1 MTSERGSAP
10 VWFLGL
16 SLCVL
21 MVGAMSAELWRAI
34 GERQELVAM
43 ADAAAIAAAGAI
55 DLDLYRATGEIV
67 IDRADA
73 AAVALQVIA
82 GSSGGENLSTAPA
95 ISVADDGSS
104 VTIELT
110 REVPFG
116 LIRILALDDQGF
128 SVTGVAI
135 AYPYSPP

>member
-1 MTSERGSAP
+1 MKSDRGSAP

-43 ADAAAIAAAGAI
+43 ADAAAIAAAAAI
-55 DLDLYRATGEIV
+55 DLDHYRSTGEAV
-67 IDRADA
+67 IDQDEAPMRA
-73 AAVALQVIA
+73 LGVIA
-82 GSSGGENLSTAPA
+82 GSSGGTDLAASPHVA
-95 ISVADDGSS
+95 IAGDGSS
-104 VTIELT
+104 VTVELT

-116 LIRILALDDQGF
+116 LIRILAFDDRGF
-128 SVTGVAI
+128 TVTGVAT

>member
-1 MTSERGSAP
+1 MKSERGSAP

-43 ADAAAIAAAGAI
+43 ADAAAIAAASAI
-55 DLDLYRATGEIV
+55 DLDHYRSTGEAV
-67 IDRADA
+67 IDREEAPGR
-73 AAVALQVIA
+73 ALHVIA
-82 GSSGGENLSTAPA
+82 GSSGGTDLSTSPYVV
-95 ISVADDGSS
+95 IADDGLS
-104 VTIELT
+104 VTVELT

-116 LIRILALDDQGF
+116 LIRILALDDHGF
-128 SVTGVAI
+128 SVTGVAV

>member
-1 MTSERGSAP
+1 MTERGSAP
-10 VWFLGL
+10 VWFIGL

-21 MVGAMSAELWRAI
+21 MVGALSAELWRAI

-43 ADAAAIAAAGAI
+43 ADAAAIAAASAI
-55 DLDLYRATGEIV
+55 DLDHYRSTGEAV
-67 IDRADA
+67 IDREEAP
-73 AAVALQVIA
+73 VRALQVIA
-82 GSSGGENLSTAPA
+82 GSSGGADLSTSP
-95 ISVADDGSS
+95 SVVIAGDGSS
-104 VTIELT
+104 VTVELT

-135 AYPYSPP
+135 AFPYSPP

>member
-1 MTSERGSAP
+1 VKSERGSAP

-43 ADAAAIAAAGAI
+43 ADAAAIAAAAAI
-55 DLDLYRATGEIV
+55 DLDHYRSTGEAV
-67 IDRADA
+67 IDREEASIR
-73 AAVALQVIA
+73 ALQVIA
-82 GSSGGENLSTAPA
+82 GSSGGADLSAAP
-95 ISVADDGSS
+95 SVAIAGDGLS
-104 VTIELT
+104 VTVELT

-135 AYPYSPP
+135 AYPFSPP

>member
-1 MTSERGSAP
+1 MKSERGSAP

-16 SLCVL
+16 SLCVF

-43 ADAAAIAAAGAI
+43 ADAAAIAAAAAI
-55 DLDLYRATGEIV
+55 DLDHYRSTGEAV
-67 IDRADA
+67 IDRDEA
-73 AAVALQVIA
+73 AMRALQVIT
-82 GSSGGENLSTAPA
+82 GSSGGVDLATAPS
-95 ISVADDGSS
+95 ITVAGDGSS
-104 VTIELT
+104 VSVELT

-116 LIRILALDDQGF
+116 LIRILAFDDRGF
-128 SVTGVAI
+128 SVTGGAI

>member
-1 MTSERGSAP
+1 VKSERGSAP

-43 ADAAAIAAAGAI
+43 ADAAAIAAAAAI
-55 DLDLYRATGEIV
+55 DLDHYRATGDPV
-67 IDRADA
+67 IDRAEGSLR
-73 AAVALQVIA
+73 ALQVIA
-82 GSSGGENLSTAPA
+82 GSSGGDDLSTAPSV
-95 ISVADDGSS
+95 IVADDGSS
-104 VTIELT
+104 VTVALT
-110 REVPFG
+110 RKVPFG

-128 SVTGVAI
+128 SVTGLAI

>member
-55 DLDLYRATGEIV
+55 DLDHYRATGEIV
-67 IDRADA
+67 IDRDDA
-73 AAVALQVIA
+73 AAIALQVIG
-82 GSSGGENLSTAPA
+82 GSSGGEDLSTAPS
-95 ISVADDGSS
+95 IDVADDGSS

-128 SVTGVAI
+128 SVSGVAI
-135 AYPYSPP
+135 AYPYAPP

>member
-1 MTSERGSAP
+1 MKSERGSAP

-43 ADAAAIAAAGAI
+43 ADAAAIAAAAAI
-55 DLDLYRATGEIV
+55 DLDHYRATGELV
-67 IDRADA
+67 IDRYSAS
-73 AAVALQVIA
+73 VLALQVIA
-82 GSSGGENLSTAPA
+82 GSSGAANLSATP
-95 ISVADDGSS
+95 SVTVADDGSS
-104 VTIELT
+104 VAVALT

-116 LIRILALDDQGF
+116 LIRILALDDLGF

>member
-1 MTSERGSAP
+1 MNSERGSAP

-16 SLCVL
+16 SFCVL

-43 ADAAAIAAAGAI
+43 ADAAAIGAAGTI
-55 DLDLYRATGEIV
+55 DLDHYRATGEIV
-67 IDRADA
+67 IDRVEA
-73 AAVALQVIA
+73 AAVALQIIA
-82 GSSGGENLSTAPA
+82 GSSGGNDLSAVPSVA
-95 ISVADDGSS
+95 VADDGTS
-104 VTIELT
+104 VTVELT

>member
-1 MTSERGSAP
+1 MKSERGSAP

-43 ADAAAIAAAGAI
+43 ADAAAIAAAASI
-55 DLDLYRATGEIV
+55 DLDHYRSTGEIA
-67 IDRADA
+67 IDREEA
-73 AAVALQVIA
+73 AMRALLVIA
-82 GSSGGENLSTAPA
+82 GSSGGADLSTAPSIA
-95 ISVADDGSS
+95 VASDGSS
-104 VTIELT
+104 VTVELT

>member
-1 MTSERGSAP
+1 MRSERGSAP

-43 ADAAAIAAAGAI
+43 ADAAAIAAAAAI
-55 DLDLYRATGEIV
+55 DLDHYRSTGEAV
-67 IDRADA
+67 IDPAEASERAM
-73 AAVALQVIA
+73 QVIG
-82 GSSGGENLSTAPA
+82 GSSGAEDLSAAP
-95 ISVADDGSS
+95 SVTIADDGSS
-104 VTIELT
+104 VTVELR

-116 LIRILALDDQGF
+116 LIRILALEDQGF
-128 SVTGVAI
+128 SVTGLAV

>member
-1 MTSERGSAP
+1 MKSERGSAP

-43 ADAAAIAAAGAI
+43 ADAAAIAAAAAI
-55 DLDLYRATGEIV
+55 DLDHYRATGDAV
-67 IDRADA
+67 IDRAEA
-73 AAVALQVIA
+73 SARALQVIA
-82 GSSGGENLSTAPA
+82 GSSGGDDLSIAPSV
-95 ISVADDGSS
+95 IVADDGSS
-104 VTIELT
+104 VAVVLT
-110 REVPFG
+110 RRVPFG

-128 SVTGVAI
+128 SVTGLAI

>member
-1 MTSERGSAP
+1 VRSERGSAP

-21 MVGAMSAELWRAI
+21 MVGAMSTELWRAI

-43 ADAAAIAAAGAI
+43 ADSAAIAAAAAI
-55 DLDLYRATGEIV
+55 DLDHYRSTGEAV
-67 IDRADA
+67 IDREEA
-73 AAVALQVIA
+73 AMRALRVIA
-82 GSSGGENLSTAPA
+82 GSSGGADLSTAP
-95 ISVADDGSS
+95 SVVIAGNGSS
-104 VTIELT
+104 VTVELT

-128 SVTGVAI
+128 TVTGVAI

>member
-1 MTSERGSAP
+1 MKSERGSAP

-43 ADAAAIAAAGAI
+43 ADAAAIAAAAAI
-55 DLDLYRATGEIV
+55 DLDHYRSTGEAV
-67 IDRADA
+67 IDREEA
-73 AAVALQVIA
+73 AMRALQVLA
-82 GSSGGENLSTAPA
+82 GTSGGADFSTAPSIA
-95 ISVADDGSS
+95 VSDDGSS
-104 VTIELT
+104 VTVELT

-116 LIRILALDDQGF
+116 LIRILAFDDQGF
-128 SVTGVAI
+128 TVTGVAI

>member
-1 MTSERGSAP
+1 MKSERGSAP

-43 ADAAAIAAAGAI
+43 ADAAAIAAAAAI
-55 DLDLYRATGEIV
+55 DLDHYRSTGEAV
-67 IDRADA
+67 IDREEAPIR
-73 AAVALQVIA
+73 ALQVIA
-82 GSSGGENLSTAPA
+82 GSSGGTDLSTSPHVA
-95 ISVADDGSS
+95 IAGDGSS
-104 VTIELT
+104 VTVELT

-116 LIRILALDDQGF
+116 LIRILAFDDHGF
-128 SVTGVAI
+128 SVRGVAI

>member
-1 MTSERGSAP
+1 MKSERGSAP

-43 ADAAAIAAAGAI
+43 ADAAAIAAAAAI
-55 DLDLYRATGEIV
+55 DLDHYRSTGEAV
-67 IDRADA
+67 IDQDEAPMRA
-73 AAVALQVIA
+73 LRVIG
-82 GSSGGENLSTAPA
+82 GSSGGTDLAASPHVA
-95 ISVADDGSS
+95 IAEDGSS
-104 VTIELT
+104 VTVELT

-116 LIRILALDDQGF
+116 LIRILAFDDRGF
-128 SVTGVAI
+128 TVTGVAT

>member
-1 MTSERGSAP
+1 MKSERGSVP

-16 SLCVL
+16 SLCIL

-55 DLDLYRATGEIV
+55 DLDHYRESGEAV
-67 IDRADA
+67 LDRSA
-73 AAVALQVIA
+73 ASLLALRVIA
-82 GSSGGENLSTAPA
+82 GSSGGTDLSAPPSIA
-95 ISVADDGSS
+95 VADDGSS
-104 VTIELT
+104 VTVELA
-110 REVPFG
+110 REVEFG
-116 LIRILALDDQGF
+116 LIRIFAMEDQQF
-128 SVTGVAI
+128 LVTGRAV

>member
-1 MTSERGSAP
+1 
-10 VWFLGL
+10 
-16 SLCVL
+16 

-55 DLDLYRATGEIV
+55 DLDHYRSTGDAV
-67 IDRADA
+67 IARSEA
-73 AAVALQVIA
+73 ALLALRVIA
-82 GSSGGENLSTAPA
+82 GSSGGGYLSAAPS
-95 ISVADDGSS
+95 IVVADDGSS
-104 VTIELT
+104 VTVELS

-116 LIRILALDDQGF
+116 LIRILALEGQGF
-128 SVTGVAI
+128 LVTGRAV

>member
-1 MTSERGSAP
+1 VKSELGSAP

-43 ADAAAIAAAGAI
+43 ADAAAIAAAAAI
-55 DLDLYRATGEIV
+55 DLDHYRSTGEAV
-67 IDRADA
+67 IDREE
-73 AAVALQVIA
+73 AVMRAFQVIA
-82 GSSGGENLSTAPA
+82 GSSGGADLSTAPTVA
-95 ISVADDGSS
+95 IAGDGSS
-104 VTIELT
+104 VTVELS

-128 SVTGVAI
+128 LVTGVAI